1 MERRVSCSSEKM
13 QMPMSRGRKALT
25 HHARR
30 ERACGLEGWPN
41 SEEGGAELKRMGF
54 LAALTRRLGSEEGA
68 TAVEYAL
75 MVALIALVIVL
86 AVTFLGQ
93 STSSVYNNGD
103 LVNALT

>member
-1 MERRVSCSSEKM
+1 
-13 QMPMSRGRKALT
+13 
-25 HHARR
+25 
-30 ERACGLEGWPN
+30 
-41 SEEGGAELKRMGF
+41 MGF
-54 LAALTRRLGSEEGA
+54 LSALTRRLGSEEGA